1 VGLINKIIIEGTAYL
16 GVALPYK
23 KPTAADRAGGKKDAI
38 GHLLKEGVLSPWEII
53 GYREEGGQLYL
64 YGPLHEGRTFKEM
77 RDQRLGHQALLLLS
91 DLLHHLRK
99 QSLLPEQIHLETLL
113 FPDDGGILILPPSVA
128 RSIIAYQPE
137 EERLSSFNSY
147 NHPDLRGISN
157 GSFLLGVLAYE
168 IYSGEHPY
176 PGESINLVHQKMR
189 ELPPI
194 PLNLVKPGLKEE
206 ISLFIESSLSG
217 PDRPAPGEWNRKL
230 QGWSKEGFFREVPE
244 EEKKQRSRALLN
256 FSLIREKRFKRRDF
270 FRRRKLPIIL
280 GAVGF
285 VLALS
290 ILFSIIQ
297 SALIPP
303 ITVGLHPE
311 EIISLY
317 YSSLNTLDHQTMEA
331 CVTGGAGKEDIRMV
345 MHLFVIDRVQTG
357 YEGRG
362 SALSAEQ
369 WIDSGKEAVTEGK
382 ILFGAGNLEIIH
394 ERGGAFEAQKGD
406 KAVYQARY
414 EWWETQTP
422 EIGEESGRQYLGYQ
436 KTVRISLERLKN
448 RWVIAGFEEIESHL
462 IKEHLQ

>member
-1 VGLINKIIIEGTAYL
+1 MGLINKIIIEGTAYL

-23 KPTAADRAGGKKDAI
+23 KPTAADRAGGKKDTI
-38 GHLLKEGVLSPWEII
+38 GYLLKEGVLIPWEII
-53 GYREEGGQLYL
+53 GYREEEGQLYL
-64 YGPLHEGRTFKEM
+64 YGPWHEGRTFKEM
-77 RDQRLGHQALLLLS
+77 RDQHQGHQSLLLLS
-91 DLLHHLRK
+91 DLLHHLQK

-168 IYSGEHPY
+168 IFAGKHPY

-194 PLNLVKPGLKEE
+194 PLNLLKPELKEE

-244 EEKKQRSRALLN
+244 EEKKQRSRALLS
-256 FSLIREKRFKRRDF
+256 FSLAREKRFKRKDF
-270 FRRRKLPIIL
+270 FRRRKLTIIL

-285 VLALS
+285 ILVLSL
-290 ILFSIIQ
+290 LFSTIK
-297 SALIPP
+297 SALAPP

-311 EIISLY
+311 EIVSLY

-345 MHLFVIDRVQTG
+345 MHLYVIDKVQTG
-357 YEGRG
+357 YEGHG
-362 SALSAEQ
+362 SVLSAEQ
-369 WIDSGKEAVTEGK
+369 WIDSGKAAVPEGK
-382 ILFGAGNLEIIH
+382 LLFGVGNLEIIH
-394 ERGGAFEAQKGD
+394 ERGGTVEAQKGD
-406 KAVYQARY
+406 EAIYQARY
-414 EWWETQTP
+414 EWWETHTP
-422 EIGEESGRQYLGYQ
+422 EIGEENGRQYLGYQ
-436 KTVRISLERLKN
+436 KTVRIILERLKDC
-448 RWVIAGFEEIESHL
+448 WVITRFEEIESRPV
-462 IKEHLQ
+462 KDHLQ